1 MGLVGLH
8 KEEVSNHIRIEHM
21 NAYGLRKGSAT
32 LAVSGTTSPP
42 PVTSIARR
50 REWSMGKVLDVYW
63 HFSEPGDHYL
73 GRILAGMD
81 PKKASFGDLPP
92 YW

>member
-1 MGLVGLH
+1 
-8 KEEVSNHIRIEHM
+8 
-21 NAYGLRKGSAT
+21 
-32 LAVSGTTSPP
+32 
-42 PVTSIARR
+42 
-50 REWSMGKVLDVYW
+50 MGKVLDVYW

-92 YW
+92 HWTI